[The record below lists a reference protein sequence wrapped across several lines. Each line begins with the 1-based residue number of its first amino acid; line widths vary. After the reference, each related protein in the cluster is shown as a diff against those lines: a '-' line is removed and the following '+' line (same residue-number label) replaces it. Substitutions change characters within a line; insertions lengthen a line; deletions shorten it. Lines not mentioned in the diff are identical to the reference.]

1 VPSKDLAQFLPTS
14 VQKSFFMLSRS
25 ARAVLDTALGKY
37 RPGRTDLIS
46 VGGITRLKPA
56 LRLMTYYR
64 LMIQEVTG
72 TEVVISYTRWLE
84 AVIVKGTE
92 NQEVYVTFSP
102 QFERISLETKSAFRV
117 IFPRTGQF
125 QTPESIFDSFFRLG
139 NKVRRWRIPAYFAG
153 GTSTGV
159 RPGVDQGSGGQCH
172 SRSALASLAELPAT
186 GDRRRRSGALFAK
199 VFTNEFVQL

>member
-1 VPSKDLAQFLPTS
+1 
-14 VQKSFFMLSRS
+14 MLSRS

-72 TEVVISYTRWLE
+72 TEIVISYTRWLE

-102 QFERISLETKSAFRV
+102 QFERIWLETKKRLSGM
-117 IFPRTGQF
+117 FPENRPISNSGVNLALILGM
-125 QTPESIFDSFFRLG
+125 PAGLRLHL
-139 NKVRRWRIPAYFAG
+139 KI
-153 GTSTGV
+153 S
-159 RPGVDQGSGGQCH
+159 DLDH
-172 SRSALASLAELPAT
+172 S
-186 GDRRRRSGALFAK
+186 
-199 VFTNEFVQL
+199 